1 MKYMQDLRLTIIF
14 FLVLSPDA
22 IGFAKRLGDVLPCEP
37 LSLSHPLRETSLT
50 SVFDRLFVLP

>member
-1 MKYMQDLRLTIIF
+1 MQDLRLTIIF